1 MSFARTISNAL
12 LAAGLSL
19 AAAGVLAQPRDVP
32 PDSYG
37 DRQSGKWGDPNEGYF
52 GNPAEGNFGFSRRP
66 PAQNVDPDTGRP
78 RPPETAPYVVLDLP
92 ADEDQLRDSRER
104 DKTINSNSPTL
115 R

>member
-1 MSFARTISNAL
+1 MKFAKAMPNAL
-12 LAAGLSL
+12 TALSL
-19 AAAGVLAQPRDVP
+19 ALAAMSVSAQPRDVP

-66 PAQNVDPDTGRP
+66 PAQNVDPETGRP

-92 ADEDQLRDSRER
+92 ADEDQLRGPQER